1 MFNLGILLI
10 CFRTILLQIIIQEK
24 TIDMLSLLY
33 FFLLLM
39 IIKGILPLFH
49 FCQRKKVKGISM
61 ANLII
66 PAFLKSLLY
75 LGSIVS
81 TIFIR
86 DILVFIFICLNTIVL
101 EVISMVGNNCQKF
114 NLLPIIAE
122 ILIIVAYFCNLEERI
137 EIISASRKLY

>member
-1 MFNLGILLI
+1 
-10 CFRTILLQIIIQEK
+10 
-24 TIDMLSLLY
+24 MLSLLY

-137 EIISASRKLY
+137 EINDIQIYLMVLAVGSVTLISYYYLHSKIFSIFQE